1 MKKILIESESLRMRP
16 DVLAE
21 AIISV
26 KSDLLEIL
34 SVIAQ
39 SDLSSELTLENG
51 FIASKA
57 DATPTRPSLLGNIIS
72 IAEILSICQDFFER
86 AEILKSDDE

>member
-1 MKKILIESESLRMRP
+1 MKKIIVESNSLRMRP

-34 SVIAQ
+34 SAIAQ
-39 SDLSSELTLENG
+39 SDLSNELTLTDG
-51 FIASKA
+51 FISAKA
-57 DATPTRPSLLGNIIS
+57 DATPTHPTLLGNIIS
-72 IAEILSICQDFFER
+72 ITEVLSICQDFFER
-86 AEILKSDDE
+86 AEIIKSDDI